1 MSRLPSV
8 RFAVIA
14 LALVS
19 AVACSGGDSPSGPI
33 TPTPTPTP
41 TPTVQSVVVSPATAT
56 LVAAG
61 ATTALTS
68 DVRLSNGTSGSQ
80 TVTWTPPTPTFPT
93 VSTTGVVTAVAS
105 GSTTVTAAVGAVTGT
120 ATITVAIPFV
130 QSITVTPATNTLAS
144 FGATTPVTA
153 AVLMSNGVA
162 GTQTPTWT
170 SSNPAVATVSAGT
183 VTAVSNGSATITATV
198 GTVTGTAVVT
208 VAQVVASVRLLPT
221 DTVMKTAGALRAS
234 ALDARG
240 NVIANAPI
248 VWTAVNPGLATVS
261 QSGAVTPLNPG
272 VARMR
277 VSSGAFQ
284 ATSIVRSIA
293 NIVRLSD
300 MTPLF
305 EYTASAGQRRA
316 YSEISQSN
324 ADARAILMGQ
334 VWNYLETV
342 FPSSGTASTDMFFST
357 WPEIWLEASPFCG
370 GTLFANQDV
379 YQVCTSPTWTHWVVP
394 TGSDFYHIT
403 RWLSRQFLL
412 SSMTRVAEFPWFL
425 GGYTQW
431 LAGGSFQGAAIAGSP
446 LRANI
451 QDFRT
456 GDTQGLL
463 VPIDTLVRTANAR
476 FFENLP
482 QRTPVAVRQAQSA
495 LFLAYLNRDYPL
507 VIPAILARIR
517 ATPGNAFTNDMLI
530 AEIQSRT
537 GRTLA
542 QLEPGYLIYARS
554 LQP

>member
-1 MSRLPSV
+1 MSRLHSV
-8 RFAVIA
+8 RFVVGA
-14 LALVS
+14 LALVG
-19 AVACSGGDSPSGPI
+19 AIACGGGDSPSGPK

-80 TVTWTPPTPTFPT
+80 TVTWTSSTPTVAT
-93 VSTTGVVTAVAS
+93 VSTAGVVTAVAS
-105 GSTTVTAAVGAVTGT
+105 GTTTVTAAVGAVTGT

-130 QSITVTPATNTLAS
+130 QSITVTPATSTLAS
-144 FGATTPVTA
+144 FGATTAVAA
-153 AVLMSNGVA
+153 AVMMSNGVA
-162 GTQTPTWT
+162 GTQTPSWT
-170 SSNPAVATVSAGT
+170 SSNPAVATVTAGT
-183 VTAVSNGSATITATV
+183 VTAVSNGTATITATV
-198 GTVTGTAVVT
+198 GTVTGTASVT

-221 DTVMKTAGALRAS
+221 DTVMKTAGPLRAS

-261 QSGAVTPLNPG
+261 QTGAVTPLNPG

-324 ADARAILMGQ
+324 ADARAILIGQ
-334 VWNYLETV
+334 VWSYLETV
-342 FPSSGTASTDMFFST
+342 LPLSGSASTDMFFST
-357 WPEIWLEASPFCG
+357 WPEIWLEASPFCN
-370 GTLFANQDV
+370 GTLFANQDI
-379 YQVCTSPTWTHWVVP
+379 YQGCASPTWTHWVVP
-394 TGSDFYHIT
+394 TTLDYIHVT

-425 GGYTQW
+425 GGYTLW

-446 LRANI
+446 LRALI
-451 QDFRT
+451 QDFRN

-482 QRTPVAVRQAQSA
+482 QRTPVAVRQAQSS

-507 VIPAILARIR
+507 VIPGILARIR

-530 AEIQSRT
+530 AEIQNLT

-542 QLEPGYLIYARS
+542 QLEPAYLLYARS

>member
-1 MSRLPSV
+1 MSRLHAV
-8 RFAVIA
+8 RLVVAA
-14 LALVS
+14 LAL
-19 AVACSGGDSPSGPI
+19 AGTAACSGGDSPSGPK
-33 TPTPTPTP
+33 TPTPIPTP

-80 TVTWTPPTPTFPT
+80 TVTWTSSTPTVAT
-93 VSTTGVVTAVAS
+93 VSTAGVVTAVAS
-105 GSTTVTAAVGAVTGT
+105 GTTTITAAVGAVTGT
-120 ATITVAIPFV
+120 ATITVAIAFV
-130 QSITVTPATNTLAS
+130 QSVTVTPATSTLAS
-144 FGATTPVTA
+144 FGATTQVTA

-162 GTQTPTWT
+162 GTQTPSWT
-170 SSNPAVATVSAGT
+170 SSNPAVATVTAGT

-198 GTVTGTAVVT
+198 GTVTGTAAVT
-208 VAQVVASVRLLPT
+208 VAQVVASVRVLPT
-221 DTVMKTAGALRAS
+221 DTVMKTAGPLRAS

-261 QSGAVTPLNPG
+261 QTGAVTPLNPG

-284 ATSIVRSIA
+284 ATAIVRSIA

-324 ADARAILMGQ
+324 ADSRAILMGQ
-334 VWNYLETV
+334 VWSYLETV
-342 FPSSGTASTDMFFST
+342 LPSSGTASTDMFFST
-357 WPEIWLEASPFCG
+357 WPEIWLEVSPFCN

-379 YQVCTSPTWTHWVVP
+379 YQACTSPTWTHWVVP
-394 TGSDFYHIT
+394 GGTDFYHIT

-412 SSMTRVAEFPWFL
+412 SSMTRAAEFPWFL

-431 LAGGSFQGAAIAGSP
+431 LAGGSFQGPAIAGGP

-456 GDTQGLL
+456 GDAQGLL

-530 AEIQSRT
+530 AEIQDRT

-542 QLEPGYLIYARS
+542 QLEPAYLLYARS